1 MMSKECSMK
10 KKVILVLMLALLAP
24 AFIFADIMQLGVNV
38 GYGLNYDQLFNQ
50 EEGEE
55 PDYFAAE
62 NFSFAP
68 ELRLNVLF
76 LQLDVVPALSFG
88 EDYFMADTQATLG
101 IQFKIL
107 DVVRLGAGAG
117 ISIPIS
123 QKDGVWAIGGESFS
137 EAVDA
142 LGNAR
147 MLYKAS
153 LGIPLSIV
161 ELTANWIIPAGGS
174 FNEGNFEPDIEAS
187 TFSVGVLL
195 NLF

>member
-1 MMSKECSMK
+1 MK

-38 GYGLNYDQLFNQ
+38 GYGLNYDQLFNP

-123 QKDGVWAIGGESFS
+123 QTGGEWSIGGVPFS
-137 EAVDA
+137 DAVDA

-174 FNEGNFEPDIEAS
+174 FNEGNFVPDIEAS

>member
-1 MMSKECSMK
+1 MK

-38 GYGLNYDQLFNQ
+38 GYGLNYDQLFNP
-50 EEGEE
+50 EEE

-123 QKDGVWAIGGESFS
+123 QTGGDWKIGGVSFS
-137 EAVDA
+137 DAVDA

-174 FNEGNFEPDIEAS
+174 FNDGNFVPDIEAS

>member
-1 MMSKECSMK
+1 MK
-10 KKVILVLMLALLAP
+10 KKLIVVLMLVLLAP
-24 AFIFADIMQLGVNV
+24 AFIFADIMQLGLNV
-38 GYGLNYDQLFNQ
+38 GYGLPFDELTSGDDDV
-50 EEGEE
+50 E
-55 PDYFAAE
+55 YFAAE
-62 NFSFAP
+62 NFKFAP
-68 ELRLNVLF
+68 ELRFNIFF
-76 LQLDVVPALSFG
+76 LQLDLVPQLSFG
-88 EDYFMADTQATLG
+88 KDYFMADTQATLG

>member
-1 MMSKECSMK
+1 MK

-123 QKDGVWAIGGESFS
+123 QTGGEWKIGGVPFS

-174 FNEGNFEPDIEAS
+174 FNDGNFVPDIEAS

>member
-1 MMSKECSMK
+1 MSKESKIK

-123 QKDGVWAIGGESFS
+123 QKDGVWAIGGVPFS

-142 LGNAR
+142 LGNAE
-147 MLYKAS
+147 MIYKAS

-174 FNEGNFEPDIEAS
+174 FNEGNFEPDIKES

>member
-1 MMSKECSMK
+1 MK

-38 GYGLNYDQLFNQ
+38 GYGLTYDQLFNPEG
-50 EEGEE
+50 EEPDYEE

-123 QKDGVWAIGGESFS
+123 QKDGVWAIGGEPFS
-137 EAVDA
+137 KAVDA

-174 FNEGNFEPDIEAS
+174 FNEGNFVPDIEAS

>member
-1 MMSKECSMK
+1 MK

-38 GYGLNYDQLFNQ
+38 GYGLTYDQLFNPEG
-50 EEGEE
+50 EEPDYEE

-123 QKDGVWAIGGESFS
+123 QTGGEWKIGGVPFS

-174 FNEGNFEPDIEAS
+174 FNVGNFVPDIEAS

>member
-1 MMSKECSMK
+1 MK

-50 EEGEE
+50 
-55 PDYFAAE
+55 
-62 NFSFAP
+62 FAP

-123 QKDGVWAIGGESFS
+123 QTGGEWSIGGVPFS

-174 FNEGNFEPDIEAS
+174 FNEGNFVPDIEAS

>member
-1 MMSKECSMK
+1 MK

-50 EEGEE
+50 EGEE

-107 DVVRLGAGAG
+107 GAVRLGAGAG

-123 QKDGVWAIGGESFS
+123 QKDGVWAIGGVPFS

-142 LGNAR
+142 LGNAE
-147 MLYKAS
+147 MIYKAS

-174 FNEGNFEPDIEAS
+174 FNEGNFEPDIKES